1 MAVTNFTSLMSTNL
15 LNCLMSLLCRKHY
28 LRTARFESIGL
39 LFLCFRLYCLAM
51 SNRRGRP
58 SLKQSLIVQGNAS
71 GIRGRQ
77 PALQLKRI
85 NTDTL
90 SVHDVNTED
99 EEDLLASPIQ
109 STSTAIMRSKPGPKS
124 KEKANNA
131 SDMNQLLLSIKADTA
146 ATRAEMRSTRTELK
160 SDIHQLSQRTE
171 AKINGVTKQ
180 LATANNDI
188 KTLFAKVKEIE
199 KKPHAPPTNI
209 ELHKQNKL
217 RNNITISNVPLIPN
231 ENLYDIVRSILISI
245 GILNLKVDDLETAR
259 RIPGSKSCLIIAG
272 FRDYSFKADIMKKK
286 TTKTLKVSDIIELQN
301 GEANP
306 RVYINN
312 HLTPFFS
319 KLSFH
324 GRQALYNRLIHSCWV
339 SSNGFLVRLNE
350 NSNPVVINCVN

>member
-1 MAVTNFTSLMSTNL
+1 M
-15 LNCLMSLLCRKHY
+15 
-28 LRTARFESIGL
+28 
-39 LFLCFRLYCLAM
+39 
-51 SNRRGRP
+51 
-58 SLKQSLIVQGNAS
+58 
-71 GIRGRQ
+71 
-77 PALQLKRI
+77 
-85 NTDTL
+85 
-90 SVHDVNTED
+90 
-99 EEDLLASPIQ
+99 
-109 STSTAIMRSKPGPKS
+109 
-124 KEKANNA
+124 
-131 SDMNQLLLSIKADTA
+131 
-146 ATRAEMRSTRTELK
+146 
-160 SDIHQLSQRTE
+160 
-171 AKINGVTKQ
+171 TKQ

-199 KKPHAPPTNI
+199 RKPHAPPTNI

-245 GILNLKVDDLETAR
+245 GILNLKVDDLETAS

-272 FRDYSFKADIMKKK
+272 FRDYALKADIMKKK

-350 NSNPVVINCVN
+350 NSNPVVINCVNEFDDFLKSNDRVVQKKRERSIDSNPSPSSTRAAKQLNIRSTSATEVNLTDGTVRRSGGGSDVDAIAMEKAQNGEEMEV